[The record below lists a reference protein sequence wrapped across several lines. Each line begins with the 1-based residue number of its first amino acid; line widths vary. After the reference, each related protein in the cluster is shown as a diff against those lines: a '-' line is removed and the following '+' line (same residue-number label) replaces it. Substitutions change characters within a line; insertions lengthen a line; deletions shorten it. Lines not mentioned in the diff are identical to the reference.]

1 MTLTHINPRDYDVFV
16 ALDVDR
22 KSYAISFKRSG
33 MQDPKSIK
41 MPADPHRLH
50 NYFTRRFPNDKVV
63 YAYETGPT
71 GYKLHDHLKQLG
83 SSCIM
88 AHPGNIRKAPK
99 DRVKTNRLD
108 SIKLLKDLS
117 SGDLPGIRVPDEAY
131 RQLRHITSTRQ
142 HYANDLRRAKQRIE
156 SFLLFESIIL
166 PELIATRWSNKHIGL
181 LKNLKLDQVRQF
193 KMASF
198 LSDLEYSRQ
207 RLLAVH
213 KELQMFLKQNKTLES
228 HIQLLKTLPG
238 FGVVVSA
245 YFLAR
250 IGNPENLRNVREIG
264 SFIGLVPTEHSTG
277 DTTNRGH
284 ITHMGDPVLRGLL
297 VEAGW
302 VAIRRDK
309 ELKQF
314 YERIRSKNPGF
325 RGPKVAIV
333 AVARKLT
340 HRAHR
345 VLKDQRPYEFR

>member
-1 MTLTHINPRDYDVFV
+1 
-16 ALDVDR
+16 
-22 KSYAISFKRSG
+22 
-33 MQDPKSIK
+33 
-41 MPADPHRLH
+41 
-50 NYFTRRFPNDKVV
+50 
-63 YAYETGPT
+63 
-71 GYKLHDHLKQLG
+71 
-83 SSCIM
+83 M
-88 AHPGNIRKAPK
+88 AHPGNIRKSPK

-108 SIKLLKDLS
+108 SIKLLKDLT

-142 HYANDLRRAKQRIE
+142 HYANDLRRVKQRIE
-156 SFLLFESIIL
+156 SFLLFESILL
-166 PELIATRWSNKHIGL
+166 PELTGTRWTQKHIGL
-181 LKNLKLDQVRQF
+181 LKNIKLDQVRQF
-193 KMASF
+193 KMNSF

-207 RLLAVH
+207 RLLLVH
-213 KELQMFLKQNKTLES
+213 KELRMFLRQNTVVDS
-228 HIQLLKTLPG
+228 HIRLLKSLPG

-250 IGNPENLRNVREIG
+250 IGNPENLKNAREIG
-264 SFIGLVPTEHSTG
+264 AFIGIVPTEHSTG
-277 DTTNRGH
+277 DTTRRGH

-302 VAIRRDK
+302 VAIRRDR

-314 YERIRSKNPGF
+314 YERIRSKNPGSK
-325 RGPKVAIV
+325 GTKIAIV

>member
-1 MTLTHINPRDYDVFV
+1 MPTQINPRDYDVFV

-22 KSYAISFKRSG
+22 KSYAVSFKRSG
-33 MQDPKSIK
+33 TQISKSMK
-41 MPADPHRLH
+41 MSADPERLH
-50 NYFTRRFPNDKVV
+50 RYFAHRFPGEKAV
-63 YAYETGPT
+63 YAYEAGPT
-71 GYKLHDHLKQLG
+71 GYKLYDHLKRLG
-83 SSCIM
+83 ESCLM
-88 AHPGNIRKAPK
+88 AHPGNIRKSPK

-108 SIKLLKDLS
+108 SIKLLKDLA
-117 SGDLPGIRVPDEAY
+117 SGDLSGIRVPDEAY
-131 RQLRHITSTRQ
+131 RQLQHITSTRQ

-166 PELIATRWSNKHIGL
+166 PELNATRWSQKHIGL
-181 LKNLKLDQVRQF
+181 LKNTRLDPVRQF
-193 KMASF
+193 KMTSF

-207 RLLAVH
+207 RLLVVH
-213 KELQMFLKQNKTLES
+213 KELRMFLKQNKALES
-228 HIQLLKTLPG
+228 HIGLLKTLPG

-250 IGNPENLRNVREIG
+250 VGSPENLKNAQEIG
-264 SFIGLVPTEHSTG
+264 AFIGVVPTESSTG
-277 DTTNRGH
+277 DTVRRGH

-302 VAIRRDK
+302 IAIRRDK

-314 YERIRSKNPGF
+314 YERIRSKNPGSK
-325 RGPKVAIV
+325 GPRIAIV

-345 VLKDQRPYEFR
+345 VLKDQRPYECR